1 MDRKTVFVIGAG
13 ASKEANLPTGLELK
27 NKIVQLLNIRFPD
40 GYNQTSGDLTIT
52 EVFRLLV
59 KGEDG
64 QMGDINSYIHEA
76 WHIRDAMPQAISIDN
91 FIDTHRENQ
100 KIALC
105 GKLAVVQSI
114 LGAEKKSLLYF
125 DKYKN
130 ASTLNFNSLEKTWY
144 SSFFQLLTENC
155 AKSELK
161 ARFQNI
167 TLIIF
172 NYDRCIEHFLLH
184 ALQNYY
190 KINEAEAAEIVKHL
204 NIYHPYGHV
213 GNLPWMQAKDSMAFG
228 ELPNAQKLVI
238 LANQI
243 KTFAEGTD
251 PDASEIAKIKEHMAK
266 VSHLIFLGFA
276 FHKLNMKLL
285 IPTANLT
292 GFNVVRC
299 FATAY
304 LLSDSNKEAISEKI
318 KGLYSSEVGIK
329 MADLQCNTFFNEY
342 KNSLE
347 F

>member
-27 NKIVQLLNIRFPD
+27 SKIAQLLDIRFPD
-40 GYNQTSGDLTIT
+40 GYNQNSGDLAIT
-52 EVFRLLV
+52 EAFQLQV
-59 KGEDG
+59 KGKDG
-64 QMGDINSYIHEA
+64 LRGDINPYLHEA
-76 WHIRDAMPQAISIDN
+76 RHIRDAMPQAISIDN

-114 LGAEKKSLLYF
+114 LDAENKSLLYF

-130 ASTLNFNSLEKTWY
+130 VSTLNFNSLEKTWY

-161 ARFQNI
+161 VRFQNI

-172 NYDRCIEHFLLH
+172 NYDRCIEHFLLY

-190 KINEAEAAEIVKHL
+190 KINDAEAAEIVKHL

-213 GNLPWMQAKDSMAFG
+213 GNLPWMQANDSMAFG
-228 ELPNAQKLVI
+228 ELPNAQKL
-238 LANQI
+238 LALAKQI

-251 PDASEIAKIKEHMAK
+251 PEASEIVEIKEHMAK

-285 IPTANLT
+285 TPTSNLK
-292 GFNVVRC
+292 GFNVIRC

-304 LLSDSNKEAISEKI
+304 HLSESNKEAISEKI
-318 KGLYSSEVGIK
+318 KSLYSSDVGIK
-329 MADLQCNTFFNEY
+329 MADLTCNAFFSEY

>member
-27 NKIVQLLNIRFPD
+27 SKIAQLLDIRFPD
-40 GYNQTSGDLTIT
+40 GYNQNGGDFTIT
-52 EVFRLLV
+52 EALRALTRDEN
-59 KGEDG
+59 GRN
-64 QMGDINSYIHEA
+64 GDINPYLHEA
-76 WHIRDAMPQAISIDN
+76 WHIRDAMPQSISIDN
-91 FIDTHRENQ
+91 FIDTHRDNQ

-105 GKLAVVQSI
+105 GKLAIVQSI
-114 LGAEKKSLLYF
+114 LEAEKKSLLYI

-130 ASTLNFNSLEKTWY
+130 FSNLNFKSLEKTWY

-155 AKSELK
+155 AKSDLK
-161 ARFQNI
+161 ARLEAV

-190 KINEAEAAEIVKHL
+190 KINQSEAAEIVKHMS
-204 NIYHPYGHV
+204 IYHPYGHV
-213 GNLPWMQAKDSMAFG
+213 GHLPWVQAKDFMGFG
-228 ELPNAQKLVI
+228 ELPSGQSLLALV
-238 LANQI
+238 NQI

-251 PDASEIAKIKEHMAK
+251 PESSEILEIKQHMAK

-285 IPTANLT
+285 APAANVK
-292 GFNVVRC
+292 GFNIVRC
-299 FATAY
+299 FATTY
-304 LLSDSNKEAISEKI
+304 QLSESNKEAISQKI
-318 KGLYSSEVGIK
+318 RSLYSAEVGVR
-329 MADLQCNTFFNEY
+329 MADLQCNAFFNEY